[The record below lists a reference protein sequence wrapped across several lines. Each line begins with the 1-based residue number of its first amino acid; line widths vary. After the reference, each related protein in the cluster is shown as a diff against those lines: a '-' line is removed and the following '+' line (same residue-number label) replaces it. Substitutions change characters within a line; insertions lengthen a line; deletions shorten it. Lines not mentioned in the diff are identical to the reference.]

1 MDEKNRIEA
10 VHEKVMELIRITND
24 LEALYPEK
32 SFKLDGILLGNIGE
46 VLAAYHY
53 GIRLFKQSEPTH
65 DGEVIA
71 DGKLVQIKITQSNNI
86 ILRENPDYI
95 LILYLDRANGEVTE
109 IYNGTG
115 NRVWEASRYVRQMNH
130 YSISVPKLLQLR
142 EQITDDERIKQE
154 HPVKPYVRLYKN
166 NR

>member
-1 MDEKNRIEA
+1 MDEKNRIKA
-10 VHEKVMELIRITND
+10 VHKKVMELIQITND

-65 DGEVIA
+65 DGEVIT
-71 DGKLVQIKITQSNNI
+71 DGKLVQIKITQSNKI

-115 NRVWEASRYVRQMNH
+115 NRVWEASRYVRQMN
-130 YSISVPKLLQLR
+130 YYRISVPKLLQLR

-154 HPVKPYVRLYKN
+154 HPVKPYVRTYKN
-166 NR
+166 GK

>member
-10 VHEKVMELIRITND
+10 VHEKVMQLIQITND

-65 DGEVIA
+65 DGEV
-71 DGKLVQIKITQSNNI
+71 
-86 ILRENPDYI
+86 
-95 LILYLDRANGEVTE
+95 TE

-142 EQITDDERIKQE
+142 EQIADEERIKQE
-154 HPVKPYVRLYKN
+154 HPVKQYVRIYKN

>member
-1 MDEKNRIEA
+1 MPC
-10 VHEKVMELIRITND
+10 V
-24 LEALYPEK
+24 Y
-32 SFKLDGILLGNIGE
+32 ILLGNIGE

-53 GIRLFKQSEPTH
+53 GILLFKQSEPTY

-109 IYNGTG
+109 I
-115 NRVWEASRYVRQMNH
+115 
-130 YSISVPKLLQLR
+130 
-142 EQITDDERIKQE
+142 
-154 HPVKPYVRLYKN
+154 
-166 NR
+166 